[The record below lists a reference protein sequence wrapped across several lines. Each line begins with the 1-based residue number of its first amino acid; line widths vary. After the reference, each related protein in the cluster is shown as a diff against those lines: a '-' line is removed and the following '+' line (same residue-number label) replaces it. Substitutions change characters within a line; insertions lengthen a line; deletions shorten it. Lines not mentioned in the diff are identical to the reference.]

1 MLSVTTNDG
10 GAGRWAKRDAKAQL
24 STSAAAERPLFD
36 GMFISRFFLRSC
48 TSHCAR
54 HNGTRRSA
62 SGWAQGRCILVTEPV
77 IEANEDTP
85 RWCAT
90 GCTVRYHP
98 VRRALASIL
107 DASLSRLT
115 EIPDDALQFDLV
127 ILSRHNHTLETAVG
141 VKLKSG

>member
-1 MLSVTTNDG
+1 M
-10 GAGRWAKRDAKAQL
+10 
-24 STSAAAERPLFD
+24 
-36 GMFISRFFLRSC
+36 
-48 TSHCAR
+48 
-54 HNGTRRSA
+54 
-62 SGWAQGRCILVTEPV
+62 
-77 IEANEDTP
+77 
-85 RWCAT
+85 CAT

-127 ILSRHNHTLETAVG
+127 SLSRHNHTLETAVG

>member
-1 MLSVTTNDG
+1 MG
-10 GAGRWAKRDAKAQL
+10 
-24 STSAAAERPLFD
+24 E
-36 GMFISRFFLRSC
+36 
-48 TSHCAR
+48 
-54 HNGTRRSA
+54 
-62 SGWAQGRCILVTEPV
+62 GRCEGAVV
-77 IEANEDTP
+77 DVSSCREAALRWHVHQPLLSAKLHISLCASQWHPKVGLWMGPGAFHSRYGACNREDTP

-127 ILSRHNHTLETAVG
+127 SLSRHNHTLETAVG